1 MITFTKAQLASLLA
15 TGVDFLVTFLLL
27 RWAGIPPVA
36 TGAGMTA
43 AGAGMTAA
51 SAGVTAASMRI
62 TFYGATGT
70 ICGGCTHFMVS
81 RNWVFNAQEKK
92 WTAQVN
98 RYVLVWIGNLA
109 LNASGLYLLTRYT
122 TLDPMIA
129 KIVTA
134 TTVAV
139 FYNYTLQKRFVFK

>member
-1 MITFTKAQLASLLA
+1 MITFTKAQLASLIA

-36 TGAGMTA
+36 
-43 AGAGMTAA
+43 A
-51 SAGVTAASMRI
+51 SARV
-62 TFYGATGT
+62 TFYGVTGT
-70 ICGGCTHFMVS
+70 LCGGLTHFMIS
-81 RNWVFNAQEKK
+81 RNWVFNAQETK

-98 RYVLVWIGNLA
+98 RYVLVWVGNLA

-122 TLDPMIA
+122 GIQPMWA
-129 KIVTA
+129 KVITA
-134 TTVAV
+134 TLVAF

>member
-27 RWAGIPPVA
+27 RWAGLPPVA
-36 TGAGMTA
+36 TGGGVTA
-43 AGAGMTAA
+43 VG
-51 SAGVTAASMRI
+51 AGVTAASMRI